1 MAMMTQA
8 PAKKMRVDEFLQWL
22 DEDTHAEW
30 VAGEVLLMSPVS
42 FEHQDIAR
50 FLLRMLS
57 EFVDTKGGGVVCY
70 APFQMRLANS
80 SRSPDILF
88 VSNANLVRL
97 KETYLD
103 GAADLVVE
111 VISPES
117 RARDRGEKF
126 YEYEEAGVREYW
138 LIDPGRKQA
147 EFYQMAEDGVYR
159 TVLMASQGVYYSKV
173 LEGLWLLVE
182 WLWQQPKPLIV
193 DILRQWRLL
202 P

>member
-1 MAMMTQA
+1 MVTQA
-8 PAKKMRVDEFLQWL
+8 PTQKMSVDEFFQWL

-30 VAGEVLLMSPVS
+30 VNGEVLLMSPIS
-42 FEHQDIAR
+42 GEHQGISE
-50 FLLRMLS
+50 FLLVLIS
-57 EFVDTKGGGVVCY
+57 TFVRSDQLGEVRY
-70 APFQMRLANS
+70 EPFQMRLANS

-88 VSNANLVRL
+88 VSNANLHRL

-138 LIDPGRKQA
+138 LIDPERKQV
-147 EFYQMAEDGVYR
+147 EFYQLGEDGVYR
-159 TVLMASQGVYYSKV
+159 TVLAGSEGQYRSAV
-173 LEGLWLLVE
+173 LEGLWLRVE
-182 WLWQQPKPLIV
+182 WLWQTPKPTIV
-193 DILRQWRLL
+193 QVLREWGVL
-202 P
+202 

>member
-1 MAMMTQA
+1 MSTQA
-8 PAKKMRVDEFLQWL
+8 PAKKMSLDEFLQWL

-30 VAGEVLLMSPVS
+30 VDGEVLLMSPIS
-42 FEHQDIAR
+42 GEHQGISE
-50 FLLRMLS
+50 FLLVVIS
-57 EFVDTKGGGVVCY
+57 TFVRSNQLGEVRY
-70 APFQMRLANS
+70 EPFQMRLANS

-88 VSNANLVRL
+88 VSNANLHRL

-126 YEYEEAGVREYW
+126 YEYEAAGVREYW
-138 LIDPGRKQA
+138 LIDPERKQA
-147 EFYQMAEDGVYR
+147 EFYQLTEGGVYH
-159 TVLMASQGVYYSKV
+159 TVLATSQGVYHSRV
-173 LEGLWLLVE
+173 LDGLWLQVE
-182 WLWQQPKPLIV
+182 WLWQQPKPTIIDVLN
-193 DILRQWRLL
+193 QWGMFS